1 MTSSLVRGKDIRL
14 NYLILFYFLKQ
25 VVLPVSQE
33 KGYCYL
39 IEIQGKRKKK
49 KKLIEIQSTEAA

>member
-1 MTSSLVRGKDIRL
+1 MTSSLVRGKDRL

-39 IEIQGKRKKK
+39 IEIQEKEKKK
-49 KKLIEIQSTEAA
+49 KN

>member
-39 IEIQGKRKKK
+39 IEIQGKKKK
-49 KKLIEIQSTEAA
+49 KKN